1 MHSPSRRLRHL
12 TACAAISV
20 SVVAAAVLISQS
32 SYRAF
37 SAPSRDSGA
46 ESVSVALDAR
56 GTARFHVT
64 NMVPGQTETKCI
76 KVTSFSLMPG
86 IVRLY
91 LLNAVHSPQHLEDH
105 ILFSVRVGAGG
116 GFASCAG
123 FVASEILAARTL
135 ADGMNHNTN
144 YATGFGSWATA
155 GVSTGES
162 KTYALTWTFDASG
175 LTQAEV
181 NGLQGAST
189 GVDLQWELQTP

>member
-1 MHSPSRRLRHL
+1 MYSPSRRLRRL
-12 TACAAISV
+12 TAGGAVSV
-20 SVVAAAVLISQS
+20 SVVAAAILISQS

-37 SAPSRDSGA
+37 SATTRDSGA
-46 ESVSVALDAR
+46 ESVSVAVDAM

-64 NMVPGQTETKCI
+64 DMVPGQTETKCI
-76 KVTSFSLMPG
+76 KVTSFSRMPG

-105 ILFSVRVGAGG
+105 ILFSVRAGDGG

-123 FVASEILAARTL
+123 FVASEILPAGTL
-135 ADGMNHNTN
+135 ADAMSHSTS
-144 YATGFGSWATA
+144 YATGSGSWATT

-162 KTYALTWTFDASG
+162 KTYEVTWTFDVSG

-181 NGLQGAST
+181 NGLQGART
-189 GVDLQWELQTP
+189 GVDVQWELQTT